1 MFPESTNILGN
12 FSWGWTQNRTVLQ
25 VDDMDATI
33 RTRAWHIASFRVL
46 GLVAAL
52 TIGAQYASAQTDSAP
67 LLLENDLVYEGAF
80 RVPDVGSD
88 GSSFAY
94 GGTGIGFNP
103 VSNSLF
109 LTGHKNYQLSAEISI
124 PTPVDSGNY
133 NSLPTATLLQ
143 SFRDATE
150 GRLSS
155 IDPGENNGIRIG
167 GHLVFGN
174 RLYVTAYSYYDANG
188 SQSNSHFSRP
198 LSLSSSGQVDGAVRV
213 GSNAHYTS
221 GYMALVPPE
230 WQSEFGGPALTGNCC
245 RSIISHH
252 SHGPAV
258 SVFNPASIDSGNDI
272 GAVELLR
279 YTSDNPLGP
288 GEQTQNPYF
297 NLNTRVEGVVF
308 PNGTRSV
315 LFFGEHGIGPYCY
328 GDGAQ
333 CGDPADESK
342 GNHAYPY
349 VYQVWA
355 YDANDL
361 LRVKNGTLQ
370 PHAVEPYDVWVL
382 NPPLEPSGVHET
394 GGATY
399 DPSTGRIFFVQMKY
413 GSSNMPVIHV
423 YRVDLGP
430 RPLSP
435 TNLTVE

>member
-1 MFPESTNILGN
+1 MEVANSKRIRSKSGVQALVFLLVVFGISNAADAQSNAPRLSES
-12 FSWGWTQNRTVLQ
+12 
-25 VDDMDATI
+25 
-33 RTRAWHIASFRVL
+33 
-46 GLVAAL
+46 
-52 TIGAQYASAQTDSAP
+52 
-67 LLLENDLVYEGAF
+67 DLVYEGSF

-88 GSSFAY
+88 GSTFSY

-103 VSNSLF
+103 TNNSLF
-109 LTGHKNYQLSAEISI
+109 LTGHKNYQLTAEISI
-124 PTPVDSGNY
+124 PTPVNSGNY
-133 NSLPTATLLQ
+133 NSLPTASLLQ

-198 LSLSSSGQVDGAVRV
+198 LSLSSTGQVRGAVRV
-213 GSNAHYTS
+213 GSDAHYTS
-221 GYMALVPPE
+221 GYMTLIPPE
-230 WQSEFGGPALTGNCC
+230 WQSAFGGPALTGNCC

-252 SHGPAV
+252 SHGPSV
-258 SVFNPASIDSGNDI
+258 SVFDPSDIESGGNAS
-272 GAVELLR
+272 ATTLLL

-288 GEQTQNPYF
+288 GEQTQNDYF

-328 GDGAQ
+328 GDGVE

-361 LRVKNGTLQ
+361 LRVRNGTLQ
-370 PHAVEPYDVWVL
+370 AHAVVPYDVWHL
-382 NPPLEPSGVHET
+382 NPPLEPSGLHET

-413 GSSNMPVIHV
+413 GSSSMPIIHV
-423 YRVDLGP
+423 YRVNSGP
-430 RPLSP
+430 RPQSP
-435 TNLTVE
+435 SNLTAE